1 MIIARVLSSKG
12 LGETRSAFISKR
24 PQAAHRYSGVGVS
37 SIRGQIPVVDLLQ
50 SSDFSVAEK
59 KWVPR
64 GFYLRKKQ
72 TFK

>member
-12 LGETRSAFISKR
+12 LGETRSAFVSTR
-24 PQAAHRYSGVGVS
+24 PHTAHRYSGVGVS
-37 SIRGQIPVVDLLQ
+37 SIRGQITLVDLLQ
-50 SSDFSVAEK
+50 SSDSVAEK